1 MVFMHVKLQ
10 PATTEDAESIAA
22 LRNAVSDDLTFK
34 HGRGPWTAH
43 ATTAGVLLD
52 LRDALLL
59 VALHRGE
66 VVASLKLSIKK
77 PLAIDLV
84 YFPEVARPYYLTA
97 MAVAPDLQRQGIG
110 RACLEQAAA
119 LARRK
124 KAGAIF
130 LDAFDNPSAGAGP
143 FYAKCG
149 YRETDRATYRGT
161 PLVYYETLLGK
172 SSAPG
177 RKQSKRA

>member
-1 MVFMHVKLQ
+1 MVFLHVKLQ
-10 PATTEDAESIAA
+10 PAPTEDAESIAA

-34 HGRGPWTAH
+34 HGRGPWTAY
-43 ATTAGVLLD
+43 ATTAGVLSD
-52 LRDALLL
+52 LREALLL

-66 VVASLKLSIKK
+66 IVASLKLSTQK
-77 PLAIDLV
+77 PLSIDLS
-84 YFPEVARPYYLTA
+84 YFPKFARPYYLTA
-97 MAVAPDLQRQGIG
+97 MAIAPDKQRQGIG

-130 LDAFDNPSAGAGP
+130 LDTFAHPTAGAGP

-149 YRETDRATYRGT
+149 YREAGHTTYRDT
-161 PLVYYETLLGK
+161 ALVYYETLLGK
-172 SSAPG
+172 TSARLP
-177 RKQSKRA
+177 